1 PASIGGRRPIGGPW
15 TYRCRL
21 IAAPAPSGAVAPSAA
36 GPYGALPSRAG
47 SCPIDVPRESR
58 RALPEVAAVTDRPG
72 ARAYGITLLDPRTGR
87 HYEARGVCIRIGRG
101 HECEVQP
108 VDAPETVV
116 SRIHAE
122 LTVSPAGWL
131 LVILLVL
138 MLLLAGALS
147 SVYRLVSAQVEQTE
161 RARRAGEVVT
171 PQLWAAPPRRGQ
183 RPPGAPARASRS
195 RPAWSP
201 SARQTPSAVLRC
213 PARTYPPC

>member
-1 PASIGGRRPIGGPW
+1 M
-15 TYRCRL
+15 
-21 IAAPAPSGAVAPSAA
+21 
-36 GPYGALPSRAG
+36 
-47 SCPIDVPRESR
+47 
-58 RALPEVAAVTDRPG
+58 TDRPG

-122 LTVSPAGWL
+122 LTVSPAGGLAVRDAGSKHGTFLNDERVTTAVPLRLGDRITLGPGGPVLIVAGLGTAPEMPVARRMGLIARALAWARADSRRKLGWL

-171 PQLWAAPPRRGQ
+171 PQLWAAPPRRG
-183 RPPGAPARASRS
+183 
-195 RPAWSP
+195 
-201 SARQTPSAVLRC
+201 
-213 PARTYPPC
+213 